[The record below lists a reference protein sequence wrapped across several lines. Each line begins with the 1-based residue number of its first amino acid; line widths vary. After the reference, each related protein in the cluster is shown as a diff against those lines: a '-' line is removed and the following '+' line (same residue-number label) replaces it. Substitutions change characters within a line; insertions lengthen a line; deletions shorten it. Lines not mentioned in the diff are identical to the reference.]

1 MICHNLVRQRSKI
14 PKQICKRLIF
24 LPKNVPGVQAWPLRL
39 PRSRL
44 QEIEEAL
51 APWLYIGV
59 IARALGYDF

>member
-1 MICHNLVRQRSKI
+1 MSQPSETKEQDTETNLQKTDI
-14 PKQICKRLIF
+14 LTQE
-24 LPKNVPGVQAWPLRL
+24 PGVQAWPLRL

-51 APWLYIGV
+51 TPWFYIGV